1 MADNSPTAS
10 RSMSKDSIGG
20 GGGDNVPRHSED
32 EYEDSL
38 NVSISEH
45 ISEDI
50 ESNNNISNATDDSI
64 EKPYHQFDRSVVDK
78 KRQLF
83 AFDDSDKSD
92 AVGNERS
99 PTFTRFRI
107 DEDLSG
113 DNIARHFL
121 AESSHSEHVRT
132 TEGGKSGEKS
142 GEKSS
147 QTNSPKSSLKSNENS
162 GKTAGPS
169 TSPKECEKPKDLS
182 GGRHQG
188 GDCKLSHNKD
198 VILINDHEIS
208 IDSLK
213 QQQQQQKRKSD
224 SDQANT
230 TSDISDLMNE
240 ENAKE
245 SKSMEDVAAS
255 SAHEPGHSDNSAKSE
270 SDHSQ
275 SDSDKIDDDNE
286 QEDDNEQT
294 NEYDDIVQKCRPME
308 TDSIAELSVIDE
320 VSRDDESSG
329 KQRIVESNSDKQNVM
344 RQIIDD
350 TVQRLPIDKENRAPN
365 LRDELTSIESK
376 YLASSQNSTTTDGTV
391 YNAFGKSDVNI
402 SMSNELNHYLTN
414 IESKIK
420 ELHSV
425 DLARLLGNDASNSR
439 RDSLKDSLKD
449 LPQSS
454 REAISITTTST
465 EYRPFQDEYFR
476 VSWLIHVTSEFFA
489 LSNQYSPFH

>member
-1 MADNSPTAS
+1 M
-10 RSMSKDSIGG
+10 
-20 GGGDNVPRHSED
+20 PRHSED

-50 ESNNNISNATDDSI
+50 ESNNNISNATEDSI
-64 EKPYHQFDRSVVDK
+64 DKPYQQFDRSVVDK

-99 PTFTRFRI
+99 PTFARFRI

-121 AESSHSEHVRT
+121 AESSHSEQVQA
-132 TEGGKSGEKS
+132 TEGEKSAEKS
-142 GEKSS
+142 GEKSNPK
-147 QTNSPKSSLKSNENS
+147 NSPKSSHKSNENS

-169 TSPKECEKPKDLS
+169 TSPKESEKPKDS
-182 GGRHQG
+182 SGRHQA
-188 GDCKLSHNKD
+188 GDGKLSHSKD

-240 ENAKE
+240 DNAKE
-245 SKSMEDVAAS
+245 SRSMEDVAAS
-255 SAHEPGHSDNSAKSE
+255 SAHEAGQSDNSAKPE
-270 SDHSQ
+270 SDHSK
-275 SDSDKIDDDNE
+275 SDSDKIDDENE
-286 QEDDNEQT
+286 QEDDIEQT

-329 KQRIVESNSDKQNVM
+329 RQRIVESNSDKQNVM

-365 LRDELTSIESK
+365 LRDELPSIESK
-376 YLASSQNSTTTDGTV
+376 YLASSPNSTTTDGTV
-391 YNAFGKSDVNI
+391 YNAFGRSDVNI
-402 SMSNELNHYLTN
+402 SMSNELSHYLTN

-476 VSWLIHVTSEFFA
+476 VSG
-489 LSNQYSPFH
+489 